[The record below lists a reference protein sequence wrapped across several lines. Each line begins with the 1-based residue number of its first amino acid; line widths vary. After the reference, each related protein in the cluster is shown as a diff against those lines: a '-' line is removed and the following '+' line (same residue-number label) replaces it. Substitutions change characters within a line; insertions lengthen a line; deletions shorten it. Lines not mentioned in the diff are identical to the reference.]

1 METITVPPG
10 RALPA
15 GPNPG
20 AGPGTNPGADPG
32 VATDQGQ
39 PLTAAAVHLEELGA
53 LIDEVT
59 AIDRA
64 MAVQAAA
71 RVVAIDAARVCSER
85 ELDGSAFSPALT
97 RRSLVAEL
105 ACALRIPESTASG
118 LLESSRAL
126 VQDLPDTLAALAAG
140 RIGYRQAIIL
150 VNETTGLP
158 AEAAAQLEQ
167 EALPSAGRLT
177 ASQFER
183 KTRKLRER
191 IDPESITAR
200 HVRSV
205 ADRSVR
211 FDPARDGMGW
221 LSAYLPASDA
231 LGVYGQVTDRAI
243 ALQGP
248 DEPRTLTQLRAD
260 VFRDLLLQAG
270 CAGTGCTQSG
280 CTEAGCTEAG
290 GTVAAGA
297 AGMNGAMSGLRP
309 NLIVTVPMLTLLGV
323 TEEPGSLDGYGP
335 IDPDTARALAAKC
348 PSAVRILTHPETGAV
363 LSVGRD
369 RYTIPAS
376 LRTMLQVRDGT
387 CRHPGCSR
395 AASRSDIDHGLDWA
409 FGGRTDHN
417 NLAHLC
423 PASHALKHE
432 AGWKVSQAQDG
443 TGTLTW
449 TTPTGH
455 TYVTESETIIG
466 TAISAELRQKATR
479 ADEGASREG

>member
-1 METITVPPG
+1 MKTITGPPG

-20 AGPGTNPGADPG
+20 AGPG
-32 VATDQGQ
+32 VAPDQGQ
-39 PLTAAAVHLEELGA
+39 PLTPTAVHLEELGA
-53 LIDEVT
+53 LIDDVT
-59 AIDRA
+59 AIDKA

-105 ACALRIPESTASG
+105 ACALRIPESTALG
-118 LLESSRAL
+118 LLESSRSL
-126 VQDLPDTLAALAAG
+126 VHDLPDTLAALAAG

-150 VNETTGLP
+150 VNETAGLP
-158 AEAAAQLEQ
+158 EAAARQLEQ

-205 ADRSVR
+205 ADRAVR

-231 LGVYGQVTDRAI
+231 LGIYGQVTDRAI

-260 VFRDLLLQAG
+260 VFRDLLLQ
-270 CAGTGCTQSG
+270 TGCTETG

-290 GTVAAGA
+290 GTETAGA
-297 AGMNGAMSGLRP
+297 AGGLSGLRP

-432 AGWKVSQAQDG
+432 AGWKVSQAADG
-443 TGTLTW
+443 TGTLIW

-479 ADEGASREG
+479 TDASAGPARER

>member
-1 METITVPPG
+1 METFTAPPG
-10 RALPA
+10 RAVPA

-20 AGPGTNPGADPG
+20 ADPGMNPGAGPG
-32 VATDQGQ
+32 VAPDQGP
-39 PLTAAAVHLEELGA
+39 PLTPAAVHLEELGA

-59 AIDRA
+59 AIDKA

-85 ELDGSAFSPALT
+85 ELGGSAFSPALT

-118 LLESSRAL
+118 LLESSSSL
-126 VQDLPDTLAALAAG
+126 VHDLPDTLAALAAG

-150 VNETTGLP
+150 VNETAGLP
-158 AEAAAQLEQ
+158 EAAARQLEQ

-191 IDPESITAR
+191 IDPESITAQ

-205 ADRSVR
+205 ADRAIR

-231 LGVYGQVTDRAI
+231 LGIYGQVTDRAI
-243 ALQGP
+243 ALRGP

-260 VFRDLLLQAG
+260 VLRDLLLQAG
-270 CAGTGCTQSG
+270 C
-280 CTEAGCTEAG
+280 TEAGCTE
-290 GTVAAGA
+290 TAGA
-297 AGMNGAMSGLRP
+297 AGSLSGLRP

-323 TEEPGSLDGYGP
+323 TEEPGNLDGYGP

-432 AGWKVSQAQDG
+432 AGWKVSQAADG

>member
-1 METITVPPG
+1 
-10 RALPA
+10 
-15 GPNPG
+15 
-20 AGPGTNPGADPG
+20 
-32 VATDQGQ
+32 
-39 PLTAAAVHLEELGA
+39 
-53 LIDEVT
+53 
-59 AIDRA
+59 
-64 MAVQAAA
+64 
-71 RVVAIDAARVCSER
+71 
-85 ELDGSAFSPALT
+85 
-97 RRSLVAEL
+97 
-105 ACALRIPESTASG
+105 
-118 LLESSRAL
+118 
-126 VQDLPDTLAALAAG
+126 
-140 RIGYRQAIIL
+140 RIGYRQAIVL
-150 VNETTGLP
+150 VNETAGLP
-158 AEAAAQLEQ
+158 EAAARQLEQ

-191 IDPESITAR
+191 IHPESITAR

-205 ADRSVR
+205 ADRALR

-280 CTEAGCTEAG
+280 CTQAGCTESGCTESGCTETVGMAG
-290 GTVAAGA
+290 SLG
-297 AGMNGAMSGLRP
+297 GLRP

-348 PSAVRILTHPETGAV
+348 PTGA
-363 LSVGRD
+363 GRHL
-369 RYTIPAS
+369 PAP
-376 LRTMLQVRDGT
+376 RVQ
-387 CRHPGCSR
+387 PGGQPLGHR
-395 AASRSDIDHGLDWA
+395 PRPRLGI
-409 FGGRTDHN
+409 RQTN
-417 NLAHLC
+417 RPQQLAHLC

-432 AGWKVSQAQDG
+432 AGWKVSQASDG

-455 TYVTESETIIG
+455 TYVTEPETIIG
-466 TAISAELRQKATR
+466 TAISAELRRKADAPDGPTR
-479 ADEGASREG
+479 EEH

>member
-1 METITVPPG
+1 MKTNKEPPG

-20 AGPGTNPGADPG
+20 TDPGAGPGTDPG
-32 VATDQGQ
+32 VAPDPG
-39 PLTAAAVHLEELGA
+39 PLTPTAVHLEELGV

-71 RVVAIDAARVCSER
+71 RVVAIEAARVCSER
-85 ELDGSAFSPALT
+85 ELGGSAFGPALT

-105 ACALRIPESTASG
+105 ACALRIPASTASG

-126 VQDLPDTLAALAAG
+126 VHDLPDTLAALAAG
-140 RIGYRQAIIL
+140 QIGYRQAIIL
-150 VNETTGLP
+150 ANETAGLP
-158 AEAAAQLEQ
+158 AEAARRLEQ

-177 ASQFER
+177 AAQFER
-183 KTRKLRER
+183 KTKKLRER
-191 IDPESITAR
+191 IDPGSITAR
-200 HVRSV
+200 HLRSV
-205 ADRSVR
+205 AFRAVR
-211 FDPARDGMGW
+211 FDPARDGMAW

-231 LGVYGQVTDRAI
+231 LGVYNQVTDRAI
-243 ALQGP
+243 KLQGP
-248 DEPRTLTQLRAD
+248 EEPRTLTQLRAD
-260 VFRDLLLQAG
+260 VLRGLLLDPA
-270 CAGTGCTQSG
+270 CTTRCTETGCTESG
-280 CTEAGCTEAG
+280 CADLGCTAK
-290 GTVAAGA
+290 AGA
-297 AGMNGAMSGLRP
+297 AGADPLSGLRP
-309 NLIVTVPMLTLLGV
+309 NLLVTVPMLTLLGV
-323 TEEPGSLDGYGP
+323 TEEPGNLDGYGP

-387 CRHPGCSR
+387 SRHPGCSR

-432 AGWKVSQAQDG
+432 AGWKVSQATDG

-455 TYVTESETIIG
+455 TYVTEPETLIG
-466 TAISAELRQKATR
+466 TAISAELRQ
-479 ADEGASREG
+479 EVVGEENSGAA